1 MWQLTSFADGT
12 LEKPLALI
20 EDKVQTVSSY
30 VNKWLQFQSLW
41 DLEAEYVYNRL
52 RDSLADWGQLLSD
65 IRQTRSTFDT
75 ADTKKDF
82 GVCVIDYANAQSKV
96 NAKYDSWQRELLARY
111 GAKLG
116 VSMKDTYNAIL
127 KARTELEGL
136 AIEGSST
143 ARAVS
148 FITFVQ
154 DLKRKVQKWGP
165 EIEEF
170 DRGQKTLER
179 QRYSFPAD
187 WLYID
192 QIQGEWGAFSEILKR
207 KDDSIKEQVAGLQ
220 LKIVAED
227 KVIDQ
232 RIRDFIAE
240 WEENKPLQGSIK
252 AETAIN
258 TLNVFEGRLARLL
271 EEYNLVCRAK
281 EALDLEHANDDR
293 LQPVNEELRDLKAV
307 WTALSGIWG
316 RLAQL
321 RETLWT
327 AVQVRYVDQSNVSN

>member
-52 RDSLADWGQLLSD
+52 GDSLADWGQLLSD

-136 AIEGSST
+136 AIEE
-143 ARAVS
+143 A
-148 FITFVQ
+148 
-154 DLKRKVQKWGP
+154 
-165 EIEEF
+165 
-170 DRGQKTLER
+170 
-179 QRYSFPAD
+179 
-187 WLYID
+187 
-192 QIQGEWGAFSEILKR
+192 
-207 KDDSIKEQVAGLQ
+207 LQ
-220 LKIVAED
+220 LGPFRSSLLYRTLRGRYKSGVPKLKSSIED
-227 KVIDQ
+227 
-232 RIRDFIAE
+232 R
-240 WEENKPLQGSIK
+240 
-252 AETAIN
+252 
-258 TLNVFEGRLARLL
+258 RLL
-271 EEYNLVCRAK
+271 RGRDTRSLPIGCISTRFRANGVLSQRFSKGKMTQSRSRLPVYN
-281 EALDLEHANDDR
+281 
-293 LQPVNEELRDLKAV
+293 
-307 WTALSGIWG
+307 
-316 RLAQL
+316 
-321 RETLWT
+321 
-327 AVQVRYVDQSNVSN
+327 